1 MRVFSEF
8 VDSQTPKTNG
18 AQNVNET
25 YLLINQTLAI
35 TTDTNTNTFKSSICE
50 NEAALLALRS
60 YIQCE
65 LSTLYE
71 KIDRLIEKLN
81 TTSNIE
87 LKPYEILKESIKLL
101 QNALR
106 SKDEIIKILM
116 ET

>member
-25 YLLINQTLAI
+25 YPLVNQTLAI
-35 TTDTNTNTFKSSICE
+35 TTDTNTNTFKSSI
-50 NEAALLALRS
+50 LALRS

-87 LKPYEILKESIKLL
+87 PKPYEILKESIKLL